1 MKKQISAAALLM
13 FMLASLTACGASP
26 AVEISR
32 NSTPESVPTVS
43 STASSTDEESSE
55 TTKENN
61 TPVQTANVPV
71 AVYGETDI
79 PEFSGSSFREDG
91 RLTLMAYHDE
101 DYIDKC
107 LDKMV
112 FETHVVGDYTLRL
125 TGETVREN
133 PDFPDRIFVQQP
145 RVEVEKNG
153 VKFEHGAG
161 FGSIVIAV
169 NQSVEYV
176 LYKDKIGSYVDMYEL
191 DAPVI
196 AVHYFYDEPTDIK
209 STVNFVPLYNGEVWD
224 GSVGVC
230 EAGTGLN
237 MNEDTSA
244 RIPVMVNKEQ
254 SKCRV
259 ALCSGGKFTVID
271 GKTLADEAV
280 GIKYTFDFQDEPQ
293 FEFFTAEKLC

>member
-1 MKKQISAAALLM
+1 MKKQISAAVLSM
-13 FMLASLTACGASP
+13 FMLASLTACNTSP
-26 AVEISR
+26 AVE
-32 NSTPESVPTVS
+32 NSQNSAPESVSAVND
-43 STASSTDEESSE
+43 TASSAEEKE
-55 TTKENN
+55 PEVPKENN
-61 TPVQTANVPV
+61 TPVKTANAPVP
-71 AVYGETDI
+71 VYGETAI
-79 PEFSGSSFREDG
+79 PEFSGSSFCEDG

-112 FETHVVGDYTLRL
+112 FETHVVGDYTVRL

-133 PDFPDRIFVQQP
+133 PDFPDRIFVREP

-153 VKFEHGAG
+153 VKLEHGAG
-161 FGSIVIAV
+161 FGSYVIAV
-169 NQSVEYV
+169 NQLNEYV

-196 AVHYFYDEPTDIK
+196 AVHYFYAEPTDIK

-271 GKTLADEAV
+271 GKTLVDETA

-293 FEFFTAEKLC
+293 FEFFTAEKLG